1 MANLL
6 KQLPDQSG
14 VYPAPD
20 KKTQKNKIISRL
32 PNQCGVYRFYDKND
46 RLLYI
51 GKAKNLK
58 NRVKS
63 YFAKTAELTP
73 AKQQM
78 VSKIKKI
85 QFTIVGNETEAL
97 LLERNLINKF
107 QPPYNIDLKDDKSWL
122 YVKMTKEDF
131 PKVILTRKFK
141 VEKENTGGQYFGPYT
156 SGGSVRQTMR
166 MLKRIFPFYTAEGP
180 VRRGSSKAPSVGGPM
195 INLANNP
202 RSRFHLG
209 RYLNQ
214 PLTDKKEWLRNIAL
228 IKKFLKGHNKTIKEV
243 LLKKMVLS
251 AKNKNFEQA
260 ARLRDQIKA
269 LEQVSA
275 KQQVI
280 KKNEVDE
287 FYLNKVKKNFNSLVQ
302 LQKILK
308 LKTLPN
314 RIECYD
320 ISNIQG
326 NFAVGSMV
334 VLTDGEID
342 KSQYRKFKIKTIKGA
357 NDPAMIA
364 EVIKRRLKNNWPKPD
379 LLLIDGGPTQLNAA
393 NKELAQTG
401 LKLAIASLAK
411 REEEIYLP
419 NEAVPIRLPKFS
431 PTLQLLQKIRDEA
444 HRFAIAYYRKLH
456 SKNLIQK

>member
-1 MANLL
+1 MLMLA
-6 KQLPDQSG
+6 KQLKTI
-14 VYPAPD
+14 PAKPG
-20 KKTQKNKIISRL
+20 I
-32 PNQCGVYRFYDKND
+32 YRFLDKNGS
-46 RLLYI
+46 LLYV

-269 LEQVSA
+269 LEQVNA

-287 FYLNKVKKNFNSLVQ
+287 LYLNKVKKSFNSLVQ

-431 PTLQLLQKIRDEA
+431 PALQLLQKIRDEA

>member
-1 MANLL
+1 MLMLA
-6 KQLPDQSG
+6 KQLKTI
-14 VYPAPD
+14 PAKPG
-20 KKTQKNKIISRL
+20 I
-32 PNQCGVYRFYDKND
+32 YRFSDKTGS
-46 RLLYI
+46 LLYV

-78 VSKIKKI
+78 VLKIKKI

-107 QPPYNIDLKDDKSWL
+107 QQPYNIDLKDDKSWL

-141 VEKENTGGQYFGPYT
+141 VEKENNGGQYFGPYT

-180 VRRGSSKAPSVGGPM
+180 M
-195 INLANNP
+195 IGLANNP

-214 PLTDKKEWLRNIAL
+214 PLTDKKEWQRNIAL
-228 IKKFLKGHNKTIKEV
+228 IKKFLKGHNKTIKEA
-243 LLKKMVLS
+243 LLKKMALS

-269 LEQVSA
+269 LEQVSI
-275 KQQVI
+275 KQQII
-280 KKNEVDE
+280 KKGEVDE
-287 FYLNKVKKNFNSLVQ
+287 RYLSKVKRNFNSLIQ

-308 LKTLPN
+308 LKNLPN

-326 NFAVGSMV
+326 NFSVGSMV

-342 KSQYRKFKIKTIKGA
+342 KSQYRKFKIKTIKGP

-393 NKELAQTG
+393 NKELAKAG
-401 LKLAIASLAK
+401 LKLAITSLAK

-419 NEAVPIRLPKFS
+419 NEAIPIKLPKFS
-431 PTLQLLQKIRDEA
+431 PALQLLQKIRDEA

-456 SKNLIQK
+456 SKSLIQK